1 MAALNFTKIITTDFF
16 SKDQHAGRKR
26 KRYRAAVSC
35 VPCRQRKV
43 RCDRELPC
51 DQCQKQDVASSCS
64 YTSEGVQLK
73 ELSLDRQHLREKS
86 SPSAVILDGRL
97 SRNPPQDDVRHLKC
111 RIHELEQLL
120 SITTPADTQLSPK
133 SACSKANSEPLSKQ
147 QSPEGRTRSD
157 TQSDHFKGILRG
169 ERDTNKT
176 RYIGV
181 THWAAILYEVRPSH
195 LCCARMA
202 KGYGFLGVL

>member
-26 KRYRAAVSC
+26 KRSRAAISC
-35 VPCRQRKV
+35 APCRQRKV

-51 DQCQKQDVASSCS
+51 DQCQKQDVASSCA
-64 YTSEGVQLK
+64 YTSGGVQSK
-73 ELSLDRQHLREKS
+73 ELSLDRQHLREKA

-97 SRNPPQDDVRHLKC
+97 SRSPPQDDVHHLKC

-120 SITTPADTQLSPK
+120 SITIPADTQLSPK
-133 SACSKANSEPLSKQ
+133 SAYLKAHSESLSKQ
-147 QSPEGRTRSD
+147 QSPEGRNKSD

-181 THWAAILYEVRPSH
+181 THWAAILHEVRPSY
-195 LCCARMA
+195 LYCARIC
-202 KGYGFLGVL
+202 